1 LKAVREKFQFT
12 YKGKLIRITDFA
24 TETVKARRSWDDVF
38 QALKDNNCQP
48 RLLYPAKLSFRIKEE
63 IKTFKD
69 KHKLKQF
76 MTTKVSYTEK
86 RKINT
91 TIGAQKRIN
100 SMRRIDKQVKIRK
113 VLNILKNKKMTGI
126 STYSS
131 IITPNVNGLNSIIKT
146 YRLAD

>member
-1 LKAVREKFQFT
+1 
-12 YKGKLIRITDFA
+12 
-24 TETVKARRSWDDVF
+24 
-38 QALKDNNCQP
+38 
-48 RLLYPAKLSFRIKEE
+48 
-63 IKTFKD
+63 
-69 KHKLKQF
+69 